1 MSRWGGGP
9 SGWRQLEEIICD
21 FVETIIDRPER
32 SVFVKLSAKDYE
44 LIDKILKGND
54 LEKGSNYFAFVIEKT
69 DQLVAQFMQ
78 AYVKEKM
85 NPFSDVS
92 REFIFEHY
100 AAIKAKLGNKHLV
113 ILEHLEFANERIE
126 FHRAFLDSSRLM
138 QSSILEFKLERE
150 NNLIYKRL
158 DACQHNL
165 SDCEA
170 NLAEYTKNLNN
181 SKLDIKDC
189 QKKIYALSKVTK
201 KIKQL
206 EKDTMDSHIAI
217 LGVYSAIITIVMSIV
232 VTSSSWLNNADG
244 ASAIFAFV
252 IPSAIV
258 ILSIAVLFLFI
269 FLYRKD
275 IPYISEIQYSEKD
288 MSESKDVKEEQETDE
303 KYKNK
308 EKQKVKIK
316 IRKKC
321 KNEKNIQK
329 QENRKRMAI
338 FIGVIILVSASIT
351 VLTYSALKYIMPS
364 ENSHQRYII
373 KQSQYSVTDEYDY
386 EANCKRQ
393 YFEFNNEGKN
403 HQFAFNEKFIHDGN
417 LYYCDDHN
425 RLE

>member
-1 MSRWGGGP
+1 MSKKSEGP
-9 SGWRQLEEIICD
+9 SGLRQLEEIICD

-32 SVFVKLSAKDYE
+32 SVFVGLSAKDHK
-44 LIDKILKGND
+44 LINKILEGND
-54 LEKGSNYFAFVIEKT
+54 LKKGSNYFAFVIEKT
-69 DQLVAQFMQ
+69 DRLVAQFMKDSI
-78 AYVKEKM
+78 KEKV

-92 REFIFEHY
+92 REFILRHY
-100 AAIKAKLGNKHLV
+100 AAIKARLGNEHSV
-113 ILEHLEFANERIE
+113 ILEHLEFANERVE
-126 FHRAFLDSSRLM
+126 FHRAFLDSLCIM
-138 QSSILEFKLERE
+138 QSYNIEFGLKRMHDL
-150 NNLIYKRL
+150 LSGRL
-158 DACQHNL
+158 DACQNKL
-165 SDCEA
+165 SYCEA
-170 NLAEYTKNLNN
+170 NLAEYTKSLNN

-244 ASAIFAFV
+244 ASAIFAFI

-275 IPYISEIQYSEKD
+275 IPYISAIQYSEKD
-288 MSESKDVKEEQETDE
+288 MPKSTDVKEGQETDRAANDGE
-303 KYKNK
+303 IQNTQNDPKRK
-308 EKQKVKIK
+308 
-316 IRKKC
+316 RKK
-321 KNEKNIQK
+321 EKNIQK
-329 QENRKRMAI
+329 QENRKRVAI
-338 FIGVIILVSASIT
+338 MISVIIIVAASIT

-373 KQSQYSVTDEYDY
+373 KQSQYSVTDGYDY

>member
-1 MSRWGGGP
+1 MS
-9 SGWRQLEEIICD
+9 E
-21 FVETIIDRPER
+21 
-32 SVFVKLSAKDYE
+32 
-44 LIDKILKGND
+44 
-54 LEKGSNYFAFVIEKT
+54 
-69 DQLVAQFMQ
+69 
-78 AYVKEKM
+78 
-85 NPFSDVS
+85 
-92 REFIFEHY
+92 
-100 AAIKAKLGNKHLV
+100 
-113 ILEHLEFANERIE
+113 
-126 FHRAFLDSSRLM
+126 
-138 QSSILEFKLERE
+138 
-150 NNLIYKRL
+150 
-158 DACQHNL
+158 
-165 SDCEA
+165 
-170 NLAEYTKNLNN
+170 
-181 SKLDIKDC
+181 
-189 QKKIYALSKVTK
+189 KIYALSKVTK

-244 ASAIFAFV
+244 ASAIFAFI

-275 IPYISEIQYSEKD
+275 IPYISAIQYSEKD
-288 MSESKDVKEEQETDE
+288 MPKSTDVKEGQETDRAA
-303 KYKNK
+303 NDG
-308 EKQKVKIK
+308 KIQNTQNDPK
-316 IRKKC
+316 RKRKK
-321 KNEKNIQK
+321 EKNIQK
-329 QENRKRMAI
+329 QENRKRVAI
-338 FIGVIILVSASIT
+338 MISVIIIVAASIT